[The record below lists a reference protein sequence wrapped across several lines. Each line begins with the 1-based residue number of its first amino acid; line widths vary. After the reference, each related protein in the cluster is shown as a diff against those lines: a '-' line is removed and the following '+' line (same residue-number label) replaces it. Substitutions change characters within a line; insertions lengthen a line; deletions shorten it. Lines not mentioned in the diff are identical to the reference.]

1 MSSTSNSNDT
11 KSFIKELNKSW
22 KDYTKKIDD
31 IIGVENIKTQ
41 RNVTFIIRKKK
52 GCNLSLCD
60 IIESEL
66 KNLEFLL
73 DNI

>member
-1 MSSTSNSNDT
+1 MSLTSNSNDT